1 MTRSAYSKKQE
12 NIEFQYWQRCRFLP
26 EDKLIALLGH
36 NNFKLSLEAARVLL
50 LKGGSRVIK
59 VAQIN
64 CFSNNYRTRALAAFI
79 LGEIHLST
87 KEEKQVIDKLSD
99 LALTD
104 KSATVR
110 SYAVVSF
117 GRRCNEAKKN
127 FSDSLISLAENT
139 ILDKSVNVRQSTA
152 FILSMFDNK
161 ASIPLLIKLL
171 KDSHSEVKDWA
182 AFAVNVNGYYTPE
195 IRNCF
200 VLLLNENNFDVR
212 YEAIIGLSKM
222 KDKRVTEVLM
232 KELSK
237 DVVYDEMVEV
247 AGYLGNVAL
256 LPVLYE
262 IKKKWGLFN
271 ELNTAI
277 KILEHLKTKL

>member
-1 MTRSAYSKKQE
+1 
-12 NIEFQYWQRCRFLP
+12 
-26 EDKLIALLGH
+26 
-36 NNFKLSLEAARVLL
+36 
-50 LKGGSRVIK
+50 
-59 VAQIN
+59 
-64 CFSNNYRTRALAAFI
+64 
-79 LGEIHLST
+79 
-87 KEEKQVIDKLSD
+87 
-99 LALTD
+99 
-104 KSATVR
+104 
-110 SYAVVSF
+110 
-117 GRRCNEAKKN
+117 
-127 FSDSLISLAENT
+127 
-139 ILDKSVNVRQSTA
+139 
-152 FILSMFDNK
+152 MFDNK

-182 AFAVNVNGYYTPE
+182 AFAVNVNGYDTPE

-262 IKKKWGLFN
+262 IKKKWGLFD
-271 ELNTAI
+271 ELNTSI